1 MAYGTGFAAIPAEAI
16 AGAVGAAR
24 GFLRMDGAGEQE
36 LLERLAASAILIG
49 EAFTGTVF
57 IARESV
63 ETIAADGEWRMLDAA
78 PVTAIT
84 DLSGLGADGAALGEG
99 AIPITSW
106 SVDID
111 PNGLGW
117 VRVTQAG
124 DAVRA
129 AVTCAAGI
137 AATWDDLPAPL
148 AQGVTALVA
157 HLFADRSGRE
167 QPPASVSALW
177 RPWRR
182 MRIGRL
188 EHAA

>member
-1 MAYGTGFAAIPAEAI
+1 MAYGTGLAAIPAEAI

-49 EAFTGTVF
+49 EAFTGAVF
-57 IARESV
+57 IAREGE
-63 ETIAADGEWRMLDAA
+63 ETIAADGAWRMLDTA
-78 PVTAIT
+78 PVSAILEVRT
-84 DLSGLGADGAALGEG
+84 SAGALPADAY
-99 AIPITSW
+99 AI
-106 SVDID
+106 DID
-111 PNGLGW
+111 GDGRGW
-117 VRVTQAG
+117 VRVTRPEPFSEEG
-124 DAVRA
+124 A
-129 AVTCAAGI
+129 AWATVTCAAGI
-137 AATWDDLPAPL
+137 AATWEALPAPL